1 MMKKLKIKNL
11 FLLFLLCCGVVFS
24 DTTTKHIEKT
34 TRPVEEVIPLNYKTI
49 KTDINNLLYKNQGLA
64 QTKYGL
70 AVFSTALNKFIY
82 TKDYQQLLTPASNT
96 KLFTTFTSFYQLG
109 QDYKLTTSVYIDGD
123 VKKGVLNGNIYIVGG
138 GDPIFNLNDLESI
151 AAAVRDYGIT
161 KINGNVYGD
170 GSFFDGETNRFIYS
184 KDKDEVE
191 AVAPITALSIEKNIV
206 TVIVTAGTIPGKPV
220 NVQFK
225 PASSGFVVANNA
237 TVASLDNN
245 FKQNDDYN
253 NVYEELNYNYYNG
266 DSYDLLARRTVNQ
279 KSAKAAKT
287 AAKKAPTPTIK
298 ITTSAQA
305 DGKQSFTVSG
315 TLGRNKTYSYQYYI
329 KDPVLIATYAF
340 KDRLNAVGVQVSGNA
355 EKKGFIKTEMKNKT
369 LVYAFKRDIKDIINT
384 TNKYSNNYL
393 AESLFKLNGA
403 AAGNDTNTAASARM
417 ATINVLKK
425 INSLPEGF
433 LLNDGSGLSRRN
445 LVTAESLVNILLYAN
460 NHEFSES
467 FHKSL
472 SIAGCDGTLLKR
484 MKATP
489 AENNLH
495 AKTGTLRNV
504 SSLAGYVDT
513 KTGDRLVFAFVF
525 NGPNVGNYK
534 LLENQIGELLSNY

>member
-170 GSFFDGETNRFIYS
+170 GSFFDVETNRFIYS

-245 FKQNDDYN
+245 FKQNDNYN
-253 NVYEELNYNYYNG
+253 NVYEEL
-266 DSYDLLARRTVNQ
+266 
-279 KSAKAAKT
+279 AKT

-425 INSLPEGF
+425 INCLPEGF

-484 MKATP
+484 MKATA